1 MFVANG
7 TPLRAFFTV
16 SLIWGLA
23 ACGGGGAE
31 SPVVDPFYPEASA
44 EWTLVWSDEFDG
56 DALDLGNWDIQTGD
70 GSEYGLARWGNDE
83 LQWYTE
89 DNLVVEDG
97 LLRVEARSEQVVP
110 GFPYTSGRI
119 RTLGKLDFQYG
130 RVEARIKSASGKG
143 LWSAFWMLPSDDRF
157 GGWASGGEID
167 IMEVV
172 NAGTAEENYYASL
185 HHGFAWPLNQ
195 TTTESIGVE
204 NPGDDFHIYAIE
216 WTEDY
221 IRWFVDDRNFM
232 TVDADH
238 WYSYYYGGTGIGYER
253 GEGAAPF
260 NREFHL
266 LLNLAVGGNLP
277 GNVGPGAIPSAME
290 VDYIRVYECAY
301 NQSSGSGC
309 NSEADRTVES
319 PGAQQPYEIA
329 FPLYTDGAD
338 SLTWV
343 VGADTVTRELLVSS
357 SWDNDGSLT
366 FAEIETE
373 TDRGTVI
380 EVVTSNS
387 GNIAISAVDEE
398 PTALFGFGNNPLYYQ
413 IHAGEL
419 KFDMYIDSAGTDVDS
434 TIQVKMDSGDP
445 ALGYKELQ
453 VSELPL
459 DQWFTMSV
467 QINDLLSN
475 SGRRRLDTSRVMNLF
490 VLEPSARAH
499 VMIDQVELACGHPSR
514 RGCGIRPPGGDVDG
528 SLVPVFTTDGNVGP
542 LWDRGICGYDTLV
555 NGDYCGDGNTTNL
568 ITWTV
573 TDSGDP
579 DIGAAL
585 NVNFA
590 NSGADGVLF
599 IGSAGGVDLSDFVRG
614 GKLLFDLRLPE
625 STVASGMVY
634 KVDCFYPCG
643 TGDQQIDLSDYEA
656 NTWQTFEVPVA
667 QLVGSGLDVTSV
679 NAGIVLFPTWGN
691 QQGLSFEVANVRYEA
706 EGAGEP
712 EIPAA
717 TVFADG
723 EVGERWEDGIAA
735 FDEAL
740 EYGEC
745 IDDGGASCPSIDW
758 EIVEDDD
765 RGPVL
770 EVSHG
775 AQFAGLFF
783 KTSYGSDMSDYAEG
797 ALRFDIRVLD
807 PGVNTSGFV
816 MKVDCFYPCSSGD
829 QPIGT
834 VGLDGWYTV
843 HVPVSQLVEGGLDV
857 TLANTGLVIFPVY
870 GETEGVVYQLDNVE
884 WVADDTPP
892 IQAQEQFV
900 FVDGEVDSMW
910 NIGIAGFDEAINYNS
925 CVGANGAGCPNIGW
939 DIVDDEE
946 RDDVLEITHG
956 AQFAGLFFESSQG
969 RDLTDFAAGYVSFD
983 IKVIEEGANYSGFVM
998 KADCFYPCSSGDQSI
1013 GNVGLEGWETVTV
1026 PVTQLAAGGLNL
1038 TRVNTGLTIF
1048 PVFGETDGVV
1058 YRLDDVKWV
1067 VE

>member
-1 MFVANG
+1 
-7 TPLRAFFTV
+7 
-16 SLIWGLA
+16 
-23 ACGGGGAE
+23 
-31 SPVVDPFYPEASA
+31 
-44 EWTLVWSDEFDG
+44 
-56 DALDLGNWDIQTGD
+56 
-70 GSEYGLARWGNDE
+70 
-83 LQWYTE
+83 
-89 DNLVVEDG
+89 
-97 LLRVEARSEQVVP
+97 
-110 GFPYTSGRI
+110 
-119 RTLGKLDFQYG
+119 
-130 RVEARIKSASGKG
+130 
-143 LWSAFWMLPSDDRF
+143 
-157 GGWASGGEID
+157 
-167 IMEVV
+167 
-172 NAGTAEENYYASL
+172 
-185 HHGFAWPLNQ
+185 
-195 TTTESIGVE
+195 
-204 NPGDDFHIYAIE
+204 
-216 WTEDY
+216 
-221 IRWFVDDRNFM
+221 
-232 TVDADH
+232 
-238 WYSYYYGGTGIGYER
+238 
-253 GEGAAPF
+253 
-260 NREFHL
+260 
-266 LLNLAVGGNLP
+266 
-277 GNVGPGAIPSAME
+277 ME

-301 NQSSGSGC
+301 NEASGSGC

-319 PGAQQPYEIA
+319 PGAQAPYEIA
-329 FPLYTDGAD
+329 FPLYTNGAD
-338 SLTWV
+338 ALSWV
-343 VGADTVTRELLVSS
+343 VGADTITRELVVSS
-357 SWDNDGSLT
+357 PWDNDGSLT

-373 TDRGTVI
+373 TDRGAVI
-380 EVVTSNS
+380 EVVTSNA

-419 KFDMYIDSAGTDVDS
+419 KFDMYIDSAGTDLDS
-434 TIQVKMDSGDP
+434 TIQVKMDSGYP
-445 ALGYKELQ
+445 ALGFKELQ
-453 VSELPL
+453 VSDMPL

-467 QINDLLSN
+467 QVNDLLAN
-475 SGRRRLDTSRVMNLF
+475 SGQRRLDTSRVMNLF
-490 VLEPSARAH
+490 VLEPSSSAH
-499 VMIDQVELACGHPSR
+499 VMIDNVELACGHPSR
-514 RGCGIRPPGGDVDG
+514 RGCGIRPPGGSVDG

-573 TDSGDP
+573 TDSGNP
-579 DIGAAL
+579 EIGAAL

-614 GKLLFDLRLPE
+614 GKLLFDMRLPE

-691 QQGLSFEVANVRYEA
+691 QQGLSFEVANVRYEG
-706 EGAGEP
+706 EGEGEP
-712 EIPAA
+712 EVPAA
-717 TVFADG
+717 AVFTDG
-723 EVGERWEDGIAA
+723 VVGERWEAGIGA

-745 IDDGGASCPSIDW
+745 LDDGGAGCPSIDW

-783 KTSYGSDMSDYAEG
+783 KTEFGADMSEYAEG
-797 ALRFDIRVLD
+797 AVRFDIRVLSE
-807 PGVNTSGFV
+807 GVNTSGFV

-829 QPIGT
+829 QAIGN
-834 VGLDGWYTV
+834 VGLEGWQTV
-843 HVPVSQLVEGGLDV
+843 QVPVSQLVDGGLDV
-857 TLANTGLVIFPVY
+857 TLANTGLVLFPAF
-870 GETEGVVYQLDNVE
+870 GETDGVVYQLDNVE

-892 IQAQEQFV
+892 IQAQVQLV
-900 FVDGEVDSMW
+900 FEDGVVDPMW
-910 NIGIAGFDEAINYNS
+910 DIGLAGFDEAINYNS
-925 CVGANGAGCPNIGW
+925 CVGAGGAGCPNLGW
-939 DIVDDEE
+939 EIVGDAE
-946 RDDVLEITHG
+946 RGDVLEITHG

-969 RDLTDFAAGYVSFD
+969 RDLTSYAAGYVSFD
-983 IKVIEEGANYSGFVM
+983 IKVMEEGVNYGGFVM

-1013 GNVGLEGWETVTV
+1013 GNVGLDGWETVTV

-1038 TRVNTGLTIF
+1038 TKVNTGLTIF

-1058 YRLDDVKWV
+1058 YRLGNVKWV